1 MIQFRRK
8 LSLLLLIICVLF
20 SQRVIVYGQGVSI
33 EFSSLSS
40 GSIQITTQ
48 SWGNIN
54 PSSQPTPITTTTGA
68 STTTY
73 SSTTPMA
80 TNNSN
85 VGISNLTTTSA
96 YQKNNNS
103 AGPSLYNPIDPT
115 ELTKELTRPVTFS
128 PLSENESLL
137 PNAESYIVTVCL
149 AYNNVFVSGCSSTV
163 TPEQA
168 SEKLSEILLNR
179 YFNGTESRP
188 FRVVMPS
195 TMPTD
200 QQTRLLNEIEL
211 KAGSIVAFRIFK
223 ADGTS
228 INEYDKI
235 AKEEAKTGVNWSHT
249 SNDDKSIHDFY
260 TKKVLTKISKIALQ
274 EKSPNSKS
282 LKNN

>member
-1 MIQFRRK
+1 
-8 LSLLLLIICVLF
+8 
-20 SQRVIVYGQGVSI
+20 
-33 EFSSLSS
+33 
-40 GSIQITTQ
+40 
-48 SWGNIN
+48 
-54 PSSQPTPITTTTGA
+54 
-68 STTTY
+68 
-73 SSTTPMA
+73 MA

-115 ELTKELTRPVTFS
+115 ELTKELTRTATFS
-128 PLSENESLL
+128 PLSENEYLL

-149 AYNNVFVSGCSSTV
+149 AYNNNVFVSGCSSTA

-168 SEKLSEILLNR
+168 SEKLSEILINR

-200 QQTRLLNEIEL
+200 QQTRLLHEIEL
-211 KAGSIVAFRIFK
+211 KAGSIVASRIFK

-228 INEYDKI
+228 IKEYDKI
-235 AKEEAKTGVNWSHT
+235 AKEEAKTRVNWSHT
-249 SNDDKSIHDFY
+249 SKDDKSIHDFY
-260 TKKVLTKISKIALQ
+260 TKKVFTKISKIALQ